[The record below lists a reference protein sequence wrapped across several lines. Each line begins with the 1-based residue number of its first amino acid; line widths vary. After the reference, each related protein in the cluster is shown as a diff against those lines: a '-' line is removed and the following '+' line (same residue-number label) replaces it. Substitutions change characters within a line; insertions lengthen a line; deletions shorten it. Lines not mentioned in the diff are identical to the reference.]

1 MKKTIEKDYNLTNK
15 QKDVLKFIKQFS
27 AKNKYPPSVRQICS
41 AMDLKSPATVHVH
54 INHLI
59 NKGILKR
66 SNQGNHLLELLIPNE
81 YDVKSDEVVNVALI
95 TKESTINSLEVPDRF
110 FSLPS
115 NLIEKKKE
123 VFTIEVYDDS
133 MVNAGI
139 YNNDIVII
147 EKCDEAENNDI
158 IATIDEEDK
167 IVIRTLYKESDYY
180 RLQPEN
186 DLMTPSVNK
195 EVRILGK
202 VIGLYRKF

>member
-1 MKKTIEKDYNLTNK
+1 M
-15 QKDVLKFIKQFS
+15 
-27 AKNKYPPSVRQICS
+27 
-41 AMDLKSPATVHVH
+41 
-54 INHLI
+54 
-59 NKGILKR
+59 
-66 SNQGNHLLELLIPNE
+66 
-81 YDVKSDEVVNVALI
+81 
-95 TKESTINSLEVPDRF
+95 EVPDRF